1 MTAQSVHS
9 QSPDFLGMMAK
20 IARVSLVV
28 VGATISLVVLNT
40 ATEAKIRSLKATS
53 NQPIGYQVAT
63 MAEREKQLTCLAQNI
78 YHEAGYES
86 FEGKVAVAQVTL
98 NRANSGKFPNDI
110 CGVVYQKS
118 VIYDRI
124 ICQFS
129 WYCSVPA
136 TKKPIN
142 DSAYTESYAVAK
154 KVLLEGFK
162 LDGIKT
168 ALYYHADYVH
178 PKWGK
183 VKIAQIGRHIFYTD
197 PVVTN

>member
-1 MTAQSVHS
+1 MNEQSVHS
-9 QSPDFLGMMAK
+9 RSPDFLGMMAK
-20 IARVSLVV
+20 IARVTLIVI
-28 VGATISLVVLNT
+28 GAMISLVVLNT
-40 ATEAKIRSLKATS
+40 ATEAKIERLKATS
-53 NQPIGYQVAT
+53 NQPVGYQVAT

-78 YHEAGYES
+78 YHEAAGES

-98 NRANSGKFPNDI
+98 NRANSGKFPDDI
-110 CGVVYQKS
+110 CKVVYQKS
-118 VIYDRI
+118 VIYNRI

-129 WYCSVPA
+129 WYCSVPG

-142 DSAYTESYAVAK
+142 SPAYDESYAVAK

-168 ALYYHADYVH
+168 ALYYHADYVN

-183 VKIAQIGRHIFYTD
+183 VKIAQIGRHIFYAD
-197 PVVTN
+197 PVMSN